1 MHIQRSG
8 SVWRGFGSAGPAGF
22 YAMAEAGLFFDFSD
36 PRTLFTDAAGSAALT
51 TPGQTIGLVGD
62 KSRARSPVTS
72 YAGVQASAGL
82 RPAWGRGPKSRRQM
96 LLQSSSL
103 STSPW
108 SGAGVSAT
116 VAAETLNGE
125 PFWVLAKTNTSNSQA
140 RSQVTF
146 TSVAGQSYTLTLA
159 LLSGTSDKAHIG
171 IGPNSDGGGG
181 IWGGAGV
188 SASFVSG
195 PGIAVSGAGLIAVT
209 GLSATIPTVITIT
222 RPYVNAGVFFGVMI
236 YPDQADSTTNG
247 ASVKVAICQLEAGAS
262 ATPYQ
267 KTTTSLDMTEAG
279 YPAYGYARLDGADDT
294 LTVTLP
300 GAITGDLMLFGRNG
314 SWIESGV
321 TLPSGA
327 LDLGPTGTALTAGVL
342 ALLDDL
348 VGVVIIARTT
358 TTAERALALRYFAAR
373 GAAGWLVAGT
383 NVVNNLS
390 FGSDTIWTKG
400 AGWTIAAGVATHAA
414 GAGSDIEQAGLI
426 VERQAYLLN
435 LSIVAVRASSI
446 LYVWD
451 GTAYMD
457 VAASLTVG
465 PRQAVFVARASG
477 PLKVRLGADADAD
490 IDNVTLKPL
499 TVA

>member
-82 RPAWGRGPKSRRQM
+82 RPAWGRGPKSRRNLLLATATLATQSRAVVATAHTLSFKGTGTITLTGASTAGPLVGTGAVNRVTLTFTPTAGSLTLTVSGSVTDAQM
-96 LLQSSSL
+96 E
-103 STSPW
+103 TG
-108 SGAGVSAT
+108 GAAT
-116 VAAETLNGE
+116 V
-125 PFWVLAKTNTSNSQA
+125 
-140 RSQVTF
+140 
-146 TSVAGQSYTLTLA
+146 Y
-159 LLSGTSDKAHIG
+159 
-171 IGPNSDGGGG
+171 
-181 IWGGAGV
+181 
-188 SASFVSG
+188 
-195 PGIAVSGAGLIAVT
+195 
-209 GLSATIPTVITIT
+209 
-222 RPYVNAGVFFGVMI
+222 
-236 YPDQADSTTNG
+236 
-247 ASVKVAICQLEAGAS
+247 QLVAS
-262 ATPYQ
+262 AFDMSE
-267 KTTTSLDMTEAG
+267 TSQ
-279 YPAYGYARLDGADDT
+279 PAFGYARLDGVDDK

-300 GAITGDLMLFGRNG
+300 GAITGDLMLFGRTG

-327 LDLGPTGTALTAGVL
+327 FDLGPTGTVLTPGVL
-342 ALLDDL
+342 RALGDL

-358 TTAERALALRYFAAR
+358 TADERARALRCFAAQ

-383 NVVNNLS
+383 NVVNNLA

-400 AGWTIAAGVATHAA
+400 TGWTIAAGVATHAA
-414 GAGSDIEQAGLI
+414 GVGSDIEQAGLI
-426 VERQAYLLN
+426 VEGQAYLLN

-477 PLKVRLGADADAD
+477 PLKVRLGAAADAD